1 MLDRRDDVA
10 TPERADAARPRSG
23 SVVDLLNKAATRMP
37 VPTMLAGAVC
47 VALSSVFVPLTH
59 VSTGTVTLFRSLLSM
74 PLLIPMALSEAR
86 TAPARPPRPHWM
98 ALAAGVLLAGD
109 ILLWNQ
115 AIADSG
121 AGIATVIVNA
131 QVILVPL
138 LGWIFLRE
146 RPTAAFAAVVPVM
159 LAGVALAGGVV
170 GGGSGRNPT
179 QGAIFA
185 AAAALCY
192 AGFLFLLRQASDDD
206 HVVVPVTESA
216 AASGVVALLVGP
228 FWHGLALLP
237 GWPAF
242 GWLAAI
248 ALTGQVASYLLI
260 ASALPRLSASVGAA
274 LLLFQPVGSVLLG
287 AVILGERPTL
297 LQLGGCAIVLAA
309 LYLATL
315 AARRGDS
322 GGEQDEP
329 DSSSESHQSA

>member
-10 TPERADAARPRSG
+10 TRERADTARSRSG
-23 SVVDLLNKAATRMP
+23 SVVDLLNRAATRMP
-37 VPTMLAGAVC
+37 VPIMLAGAVC
-47 VALSSVFVPLTH
+47 VALSSVFVPLAH

-74 PLLIPMALSEAR
+74 PFLIPMALSEAR
-86 TAPARPPRPHWM
+86 TAAARPPNSRWM
-98 ALAAGVLLAGD
+98 AYTAGVLLAGD

-159 LAGVALAGGVV
+159 LAGVALAGGIV
-170 GGGSGRNPT
+170 GGGSGKNPT

-192 AGFLFLLRQASDDD
+192 AGFLFLLRQASDAD
-206 HVVVPVTESA
+206 HIVVPVTESA
-216 AASGVVALLVGP
+216 AASGVVALIVGP
-228 FWHGLALLP
+228 FWHGLDLLP

-248 ALTGQVASYLLI
+248 ALAGQVASYLLI

-274 LLLFQPVGSVLLG
+274 LLLLQPVGSVLLG

-297 LQLGGCAIVLAA
+297 LQLGGCAVVLVA

-322 GGEQDEP
+322 GDEQTDH
-329 DSSSESHQSA
+329 SEAESPQRS

>member
-1 MLDRRDDVA
+1 MLDRRDDVT
-10 TPERADAARPRSG
+10 TPQRVDSPRSSIAG
-23 SVVDLLNKAATRMP
+23 LLNRAAARMP
-37 VPTMLAGAVC
+37 VPVMLAGAVC

-74 PLLIPMALSEAR
+74 PFLIPMALSEAR
-86 TAPARPPRPHWM
+86 ATPARPPHSRWT
-98 ALAAGVLLAGD
+98 AYAAGVLLAGD

-131 QVILVPL
+131 QVVLVPL

-146 RPTAAFAAVVPVM
+146 RPGAAFTTVVPVM

-170 GGGSGRNPT
+170 GGGSGRNPA

-192 AGFLFLLRQASDDD
+192 AGFLFLLRQASDED

-216 AASGVVALLVGP
+216 AASGMVALVVGP
-228 FWHGLALLP
+228 FWHGLDLLP
-237 GWPAF
+237 GWAAF

-260 ASALPRLSASVGAA
+260 ASALPRLPASVGAA
-274 LLLFQPVGSVLLG
+274 LLLLQPVGSVLLG

-297 LQLGGCAIVLAA
+297 VQLGGCAVVLIA

-315 AARRGDS
+315 TARRGES
-322 GGEQDEP
+322 GAGSSREP
-329 DSSSESHQSA
+329 

>member
-1 MLDRRDDVA
+1 MLDRRAAA
-10 TPERADAARPRSG
+10 TTSERARPWPGSG
-23 SVVDLLNKAATRMP
+23 ADLLNKVATRMP

-74 PLLIPMALSEAR
+74 PLLIPLALREAR
-86 TAPARPPRPHWM
+86 TAPARPPRSRSM

-115 AIADSG
+115 AITDSG
-121 AGIATVIVNA
+121 AGIATVVVNA

-159 LAGVALAGGVV
+159 VAGVALAGGVV
-170 GGGSGRNPT
+170 GGGTGKNPT
-179 QGAIFA
+179 QGVIFA

-192 AGFLFLLRQASDDD
+192 AGFLFLLRQAGDSD
-206 HVVVPVTESA
+206 HIVGPVTESA
-216 AASGVVALLVGP
+216 AASGLVALVVGP
-228 FWHGLALLP
+228 LWHGLDLVP
-237 GWPAF
+237 GWAAF

-274 LLLFQPVGSVLLG
+274 LLLLQPVGSVLLG

-297 LQLGGCAIVLAA
+297 LQLGGCGVVLAA
-309 LYLATL
+309 LHLATV
-315 AARRGDS
+315 AARRGAPGDAKA
-322 GGEQDEP
+322 GHCEP
-329 DSSSESHQSA
+329 EPRRSP